1 MHEIFH
7 DPHENLPDP
16 PFTYLMYG
24 PLFIKKRE
32 EAGMCLDDP
41 NPKAFI
47 EYSYNMND
55 VYNNIKIINKIPT
68 YFNKTIYFK

>member
-1 MHEIFH
+1 
-7 DPHENLPDP
+7 
-16 PFTYLMYG
+16 MYG